1 MEAVEFAPFRAGIA
15 AGTRAVMTAHLTV
28 PALDPD
34 RPATVSRPITHDLL
48 RGDLGFTGTVV
59 TDALEMKALAE
70 PIGIVDGFVA
80 ALAAG
85 ADCVETGALDYP
97 ELVEAIPAAT
107 VAAVSAGWLD
117 PTRLQD
123 AARRSAALAVMPAR
137 AAPVDL
143 DAELAGRCLE
153 VSGPL
158 PTLHR
163 PVVVECHPRLG
174 MASGSLT
181 WSFGAL
187 LAAVV
192 PDTDTVVA
200 DRTVDIAPG
209 DSTLVLVICDPN
221 RHEWQLP
228 MIDAARRRGTAV
240 IVDVG
245 WPIDHTG
252 LPTIRTRGV
261 APVSLQAAARVLA
274 GTR

>member
-70 PIGIVDGFVA
+70 PIGIVDGFIE

-107 VAAVSAGWLD
+107 TAAVSAGRLD
-117 PTRLQD
+117 PARLQD
-123 AARRSAALAVMPAR
+123 AARRTAELAVVPAR
-137 AAPVDL
+137 GTPIEP
-143 DAELAGRCLE
+143 DAELAVRCLE
-153 VSGPL
+153 VISSL
-158 PTLHR
+158 PTLYR
-163 PVVVECHPRLG
+163 PIVVECHPRLG
-174 MASGSLT
+174 VASGSLT
-181 WSFGAL
+181 WSFGAP
-187 LAAVV
+187 LAALV

-200 DRTVDIAPG
+200 DRTVDIARG

-228 MIDAARRRGTAV
+228 MIDAARRRGNAV

-245 WPIDHTG
+245 WPIEHTG
-252 LPTIRTRGV
+252 LPTIRTRSV
-261 APVSLQAAARVLA
+261 APVSLHAAARVLA
-274 GTR
+274 ATR